1 MKNEIKILKQIK
13 NQRENNND
21 VLQSGKDICV
31 ELKIDYDTTI
41 AVFRHLE
48 NQKFLSLLIIWKY
61 IKYALKDITT
71 IRITKSTHKEILK
84 IMGEIQSRTGEIST
98 LDDALQE
105 MLSNYKKK
113 SRK

>member
-1 MKNEIKILKQIK
+1 MFNY
-13 NQRENNND
+13 
-21 VLQSGKDICV
+21 S
-31 ELKIDYDTTI
+31 
-41 AVFRHLE
+41 
-48 NQKFLSLLIIWKY
+48 KY
-61 IKYALKDITT
+61 MEYALKDITT

-84 IMGEIQSRTGEIST
+84 IMGQIQAKTGEIPT